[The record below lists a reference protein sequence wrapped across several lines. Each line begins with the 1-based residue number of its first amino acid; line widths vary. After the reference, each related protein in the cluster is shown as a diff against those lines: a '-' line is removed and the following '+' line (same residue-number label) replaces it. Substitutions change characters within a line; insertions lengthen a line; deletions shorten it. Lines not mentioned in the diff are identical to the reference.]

1 MTAEQRNRV
10 KELFEAAR
18 ALPPD
23 NRAALWNEPG
33 AEAEVVREVESLLAS
48 YDSAPEF
55 LEGAADIAAIVDLTP
70 DAPALQD
77 RHLGPWRLVREL
89 GRGGMGVVW
98 EAHRDDREYEARVAI
113 KLLATPHP
121 SEAAAFRFRAERQIL
136 ARLDHANIA
145 RLIDAGASPDGYP
158 YLVMDF
164 VEGEPLDQ
172 WCDAR
177 NTSLRERLRLFLT
190 VCEAVE
196 YAHRHLVIHLD
207 LKPANILVTPEGV
220 PKLLDFGIAQL
231 TAATGAG
238 SPAGVSPDPRR
249 PGAERALTPGYASPE
264 QVRNQAATTASDVYS
279 LGVLLYRLLTGHSP
293 YGERDSSHLDTIR
306 AICEFTPLAPS
317 SVAGPF
323 ARQLRGELDAIVACS
338 LRKDPEGRYRSV
350 AAFAD
355 DVLAWLEVRPV
366 RALAETSWRRGVK
379 FVRRNRLASTAAALA
394 MVSLAGGL
402 TVAAWQAGIAE
413 RERNRAEARFRD
425 VRRFSR
431 SVLFE
436 LNDAIRNLPNSTPA
450 RTLLLTRATEFMD
463 RLAKDSATDIPL
475 KLELAEGYR
484 RLGQVQGSSF
494 SDNIGRPDDAI
505 TSFRKAIRLGEQAM
519 AANAAQYAPVIL
531 LMGAYDDLTDAL
543 AAQGD
548 RSGADQCYRAHL
560 ALTVRAEAARNPA
573 SELRLAVATSYSNL
587 AYYRSQQNDLDGAR
601 QFYEKAVAAFAEL
614 EKRRSGT
621 AEGRTQYAFALKR
634 LGAIRITDGA
644 LDDAGR
650 LYGAALNLETAATAA
665 DPASVRL
672 QVDRTLTLSDLG
684 LIAKRRNNLA
694 EAARIYEE
702 VVRVRRQAFEADRKN
717 TRYWTLLSS
726 GMVNLGNT
734 YSAQGRHDAAIALC
748 REAVAMGHLLNADAP
763 YRLRWQLEHSR
774 IALVHALAEAA
785 SRTVR
790 PKERAAL
797 KSVADGELQTVK
809 RFIDRTPD
817 RNLSP
822 SDRSLRE
829 DYRSA
834 QAALDALPRP

>member
-23 NRAALWNEPG
+23 GRTALWNEHG
-33 AEAEVVREVESLLAS
+33 AEPEVISEVESLLAA
-48 YDSAPEF
+48 YDTAPEF
-55 LEGAADIAAIVDLTP
+55 LEGAADIAAIVRLRQ
-70 DAPALQD
+70 DAPQLQD
-77 RHLGPWRLVREL
+77 RHLGPWRLIREL

-113 KLLATPHP
+113 KFLATPHP
-121 SEAAAFRFRAERQIL
+121 SEAAAARFRDERQIL
-136 ARLDHANIA
+136 ARLDHPNIA
-145 RLIDAGASPDGYP
+145 RLIDAGTSPDGYP

-172 WCDAR
+172 WCETRHAP
-177 NTSLRERLRLFLT
+177 LRERLRLFLV
-190 VCEAVE
+190 VCETVE
-196 YAHRHLVIHLD
+196 YAHRHLVIHRD
-207 LKPANILVTPEGV
+207 LKPANILVTPDGV

-231 TAATGAG
+231 TAAGTAA
-238 SPAGVSPDPRR
+238 PADRR
-249 PGAERALTPGYASPE
+249 PAAVRALTPGYASPE
-264 QVRNQAATTASDVYS
+264 QVRNEAATTASDVYS

-293 YGERDSSHLDTIR
+293 YGGHDSSPLDTIR
-306 AICEFTPLAPS
+306 AICEFTPPAPS
-317 SVAGPF
+317 SVDGPF
-323 ARQLRGELDAIVACS
+323 ARQLGGDLDAIVECS
-338 LRKDPEGRYRSV
+338 LRKNPEQRYRSV

-355 DVLAWLEVRPV
+355 DVLASMELRPI
-366 RALAETSWRRGVK
+366 RALAESSWRRAVK

-394 MVSLAGGL
+394 IVSLVGGL
-402 TVAAWQAGIAE
+402 TVAAWQAGIAQ

-436 LNDAIRNLPNSTPA
+436 LHDAIRNLPNSTPA
-450 RTLLLTRATEFMD
+450 RSLLLTRATEFMD

-484 RLGQVQGSSF
+484 RLGQVQGSTF

-505 TSFRKAIRLGEQAM
+505 ASFRKAIRLGEQAM
-519 AANAAQYAPVIL
+519 AADPGQSTSMIL

-543 AAQGD
+543 DAQGD
-548 RSGADQCYRAHL
+548 RAGADQCYRAHL
-560 ALTVRAEAARNPA
+560 ALTERAAAA
-573 SELRLAVATSYSNL
+573 SRSADALGLAVATSYSNL
-587 AYYRSQQNDLDGAR
+587 AYYRSQQNDLAGAK
-601 QFYEKAVAAFAEL
+601 QFYELAVAGFSDL
-614 EKRRSGT
+614 EKRKSGT

-650 LYGAALNLETAATAA
+650 LYRTALDLETAAVAA
-665 DPASVRL
+665 NPASVRL
-672 QVDRTLTLSDLG
+672 QVDRSLTLSDLG
-684 LIAKRRNNLA
+684 LIAKKRNDLA
-694 EAARIYEE
+694 AAERAYEE

-717 TRYWTLLSS
+717 TRNWALLTS
-726 GMVNLGNT
+726 GMVYLANT
-734 YSAQGRHDAAIALC
+734 YAAQGRYKEAIALC
-748 REAVAMGHLLNADAP
+748 REAIAMGSLLSADAP
-763 YRLRWQLEHSR
+763 YRLLWQVERSR
-774 IALVHALAEAA
+774 IALAQTLADAA
-785 SRTVR
+785 SAGSIRST
-790 PKERAAL
+790 ERVALRSAAL
-797 KSVADGELQTVK
+797 TELQTVK

-834 QAALDALPRP
+834 QAALEARPRK